1 MCLLFCD
8 GLRITIYNEW
18 PRVRKRKVVG
28 KRLAVFRVS
37 NPIPEIP
44 LFLRRFFS
52 LLYKKQKKERCRRRA
67 LLLLPPLSSAARA
80 RSVLTTTSV
89 TEIRE
94 ERALVRA
101 PVSPVDDR
109 KETLEE
115 EEEEKIDYRRRGSF
129 SLLLVR
135 T

>member
-1 MCLLFCD
+1 MN
-8 GLRITIYNEW
+8 GRAKGVE
-18 PRVRKRKVVG
+18 KRKPS
-28 KRLAVFRVS
+28 LFRVS

-80 RSVLTTTSV
+80 RSVLTTTLTSV